1 MNSRDNYIMS
11 EVTHSSKVRVLSYL
25 LPSMLASVLLNIPKF
40 LEAKLETITYLH
52 NNVTHSNL
60 IINVT
65 SMRVDPAYMY
75 YYIHWTRYCTTIY
88 IILSMIS
95 FSLPTP

>member
-1 MNSRDNYIMS
+1 MIS
-11 EVTHSSKVRVLSYL
+11 EVTHSSRVRVLSYI

-40 LEAKLETITYLH
+40 LEAKLETITYLD

-65 SMRVDPAYMY
+65 SMRVNPAYMY
-75 YYIHWTRYCTTIY
+75 YYIHWTRYSTILHYYIY
-88 IILSMIS
+88 ILC
-95 FSLPTP
+95 